1 MGTGAHPRGTNLLP
15 QVSLLFFYFFFLIFY
30 FFLIFCLSVCLS
42 VCLSL
47 SPSLPPFLSLSLS
60 LSFPP
65 LLYYPVFMFPPIS
78 FVFFTSIH
86 TYIFI
91 DFWKFFEDVYEIWL
105 VKINGILVNALKV
118 SSINVSFMLLDPL
131 RALHENQKIGREY
144 RHRFEIFL

>member
-15 QVSLLFFYFFFLIFY
+15 QVSLLFFYFFPFFFFLIFY
-30 FFLIFCLSVCLS
+30 FFLTFC
-42 VCLSL
+42 
-47 SPSLPPFLSLSLS
+47 LSLSLS
-60 LSFPP
+60 LCSFPP
-65 LLYYPVFMFPPIS
+65 LLYHPVFTFPPIS

-86 TYIFI
+86 IDIFI

-131 RALHENQKIGREY
+131 RALHENEKIGREY
-144 RHRFEIFL
+144 RHRSDIFLAISQCN